1 MPDALTT
8 QLESDQHQ
16 GTQYLSTNSE
26 IVTELPLS
34 QIMAYSLSL
43 LPITTVN
50 EAIPIHNIHE
60 MPSNLYSQ
68 LPQVQSYEPS
78 FMTIPLESSI
88 PAPNQSRSQV
98 YNNPSQLYWN
108 ETLNSHVIQ
117 ERQQEPQVYINHQP
131 SPPVTTSTI
140 NSETNHSQ
148 FGLFFLEN
156 TVVHENEEVVVIE
169 GITILPP

>member
-16 GTQYLSTNSE
+16 GTQYLSTNSD

-34 QIMAYSLSL
+34 QIMAYSLSP

-50 EAIPIHNIHE
+50 KAIPIHNIHE

-117 ERQQEPQVYINHQP
+117 ERQQEVYINHQP
-131 SPPVTTSTI
+131 SPVTTSTV